1 MDVVTLG
8 RLQFGITTVYH
19 FFFVPL
25 TIGLSFLVALMETLY
40 VRSGKEVYLR
50 MTKFWGKLFVINFAV
65 GVVTGIVQEFQFGMN
80 WSEYSRFVG
89 DIFGAPL
96 AIEALLA
103 FFLESTFI
111 GLWIFGWD
119 KLSKGLHAAVMWVV
133 AIGVNVSAFWILIAN
148 SFMQEPVGYLL
159 RNGRAE
165 MHDFWALLTNPN
177 MWVMVPHTISAGFAT
192 ASFFV
197 MGISAYHLLRNQ
209 HVDLFKRSFQVAA
222 IVGVSAA
229 VLVALN
235 GHSQAQ
241 HIVNSQPMK
250 MAAAEALWKTEE
262 PASFSLLTIGNLSQ
276 SGDVFSI
283 RIPRMLCLIAFDQ
296 LDCQV
301 LGIYDL
307 QAQYENEFGP
317 GNYIPPVAVI
327 YWTFRIMVGVGF
339 LLIGL
344 ALWGVFLVMGD
355 MFEARR
361 NGLRLFVWA
370 IPLPYI
376 ANTCGWIMT
385 EMGRFPWAVYGLM
398 KIEDGVSLVV
408 AGGSVLFS
416 TLVYTLVYGLLMAA
430 AIFLW
435 IKFIKA
441 GPEPAPKEQDAEME
455 MTPSLIGAQG

>member
-1 MDVVTLG
+1 MDAVTLG

-40 VRSGKEVYLR
+40 VQSGREVYLR

-111 GLWIFGWD
+111 GIWIFGWD

-148 SFMQEPVGYLL
+148 AFMQQPVGYVL
-159 RNGRAE
+159 RHGRAE
-165 MHDFWALLTNPN
+165 MQDFLALILNPTS
-177 MWVMVPHTISAGFAT
+177 WVMVPHTVAAGFVT

-197 MGISAYHLLRNQ
+197 MGISAYYLLRRQ
-209 HVDLFKRSFQVAA
+209 HVDLFKRSFQIAA
-222 IVGVSAA
+222 IVGVGAA
-229 VLVALN
+229 TLVALY

-241 HIVNSQPMK
+241 HIVEVQPMK
-250 MAAAEALWKTEE
+250 MAAAEALWRTEE
-262 PASFSLLTIGNLSQ
+262 PASFSLLTIGDLSQ
-276 SGDVFSI
+276 REEVFSI
-283 RIPRMLCLIAFDQ
+283 RLPRMLCLLAYNNLNCKVQ
-296 LDCQV
+296 
-301 LGIYDL
+301 GIYDL
-307 QAQYENEFGP
+307 QEQYVNQFGP
-317 GNYIPPVAVI
+317 GDYFPPVAVI
-327 YWTFRIMVGVGF
+327 YWSFRIMVGIGF
-339 LLIGL
+339 ILLGL

-355 MFEARR
+355 LFEKRHR
-361 NGLRLFVWA
+361 GLRLFVWA
-370 IPLPYI
+370 IPLPYL
-376 ANTCGWIMT
+376 ANASGWIMT
-385 EMGRFPWAVYGLM
+385 EMGRFPWVVYGLM

-408 AGGSVLFS
+408 PGGSVLFT
-416 TLVYTLVYGLLMAA
+416 TLLYTLVYGLLMAA

-435 IKFIKA
+435 TKFIKA
-441 GPEPAPKEQDAEME
+441 GPEPAPTGHEPEADFIPTLA
-455 MTPSLIGAQG
+455 GAQD